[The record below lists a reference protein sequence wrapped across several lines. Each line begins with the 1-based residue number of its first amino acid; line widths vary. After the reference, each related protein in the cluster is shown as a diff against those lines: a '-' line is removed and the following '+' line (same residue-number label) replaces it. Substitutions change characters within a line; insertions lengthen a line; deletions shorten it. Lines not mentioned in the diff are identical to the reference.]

1 MEVRMPEAHQQPVD
15 FKLLQKGNGLL
26 AKWSERLGAKKKEFL
41 RFCFSLQTRL
51 QEHKSSLPKNL
62 VGQFCKDMKV
72 MSYAQ
77 QVEEELIKQYTP
89 MVHSIVRKLPI
100 HPEQYDDLITEGLMA
115 VRSAV
120 WYYRQHQKNANFT
133 TFCHCSITKRIKWYR
148 SKQYKKQ
155 SRRSKKAKVLNCCDL
170 PSDFEMERLNS
181 YMVELPD
188 PDMEPTAVIIDR
200 IIKACEF
207 NEEDLF
213 LIKSYVGRE
222 EADEC
227 WYKEYNRRFTPKTR
241 QGVHYQLNSIQRQM
255 LRVMRDMDVVPE
267 NFRFQK
273 GIRKCWT
280 VPGGA

>member
-1 MEVRMPEAHQQPVD
+1 MEVRMLEAHQQTVD

-26 AKWSERLGAKKKEFL
+26 AKWSEKLGTKKKEFL

-51 QEHKSSLPKNL
+51 REHKASLPKNL
-62 VGQFCKDMKV
+62 LCQFCKDMKV

-89 MVHSIVRKLPI
+89 MVFSIVRKLPI
-100 HPEQYDDLITEGLMA
+100 QPDQYEDLITEGLMA

-120 WYYRQHQKNANFT
+120 WYYRQHQKNASFT

-155 SRRSKKAKVLNCCDL
+155 LRRNKKAKVLNCCDL
-170 PSDFEMERLNS
+170 PSDFEMERFNS

-188 PDMEPTAVIIDR
+188 PDMEPTALIIEK
-200 IIKACEF
+200 IIKACEL
-207 NEEDLF
+207 NEEELF
-213 LIKSYVGRE
+213 LIKSYVGRG

-227 WYKEYNRRFTPKTR
+227 WYKEYNRRYTPKTR

-255 LRVMRDMDVVPE
+255 LRVMRNMDVVPE

-280 VPGGA
+280 VRGGA